1 MNKKINIILAALLV
15 FLGFTTSSCE
25 DDKPDVAKAVLTS
38 AQVLN
43 YAGQNPAAQEIRVVS
58 DATWTVDAPDWVTV
72 SQTSGSGD
80 LMVTISVTE
89 NLREGTLDNP
99 RKGEVV
105 FHGNTAASRAVVVIR
120 QDGDKF
126 RDVKPMTLAEAETA
140 AEEAVVIANDLT
152 VLAIT
157 SGKAFVVT
165 DGTDVAYVT
174 GAEAPAVG
182 AAVNILGTKYV
193 DAQEASYIEADE
205 VTTAT
210 KVSEAPKPVDIT
222 ENLDEY
228 TSKKR
233 TYVSVTGII
242 DGSAFIVADQKYTV
256 MIDDAT
262 TDFSLSALNG
272 HIVKLTGVYGG
283 TAAPAVH
290 LVVTSFEDLG
300 VNEVIYWTEDFEWLA
315 PWAAIGNGSA
325 CGSTVETNDPGA
337 NSPQLATPVIEET
350 GVSAYDAILAKGYEI
365 IATHAPSKSER
376 KPQAQTYLQTNYL
389 KFGLTGYYSGIII
402 PIDAEVPTD
411 EPTVFEFDW
420 CSQRQGS
427 GAWDPTQLVVIIT
440 NGAETENYD
449 VPPHA
454 YVDNEAYAW
463 LHAKFELPAG
473 KIKKGTKITIRNC
486 DAQWPVVDSAPALRW
501 FLDNLKIKK
510 GK

>member
-1 MNKKINIILAALLV
+1 MNKKINIILAALIV
-15 FLGFTTSSCE
+15 FLGFTATSC
-25 DDKPDVAKAVLTS
+25 DDDEPDVAKAVLTS

-43 YAGQNPAAQEIRVVS
+43 YDGQNAPAQEIRVVS

-80 LMVTISVTE
+80 LMVTIAVSD
-89 NLREGTLDNP
+89 NMRDGALDNP

-105 FHGNTAASRAVVVIR
+105 FHGNTQASRAVVVIR

-126 RDVKPMTLAEAETA
+126 RDVAPMTLAQAEAAE
-140 AEEAVVIANDLT
+140 EEAVVIANDLT

-157 SGKAFVVT
+157 SGNAFVVT

-182 AAVNILGTKYV
+182 AAVNVLGTKYV
-193 DAQEASYIEADE
+193 DAQEASYIEATD
-205 VTTAT
+205 VTAAT
-210 KVSEAPKPVDIT
+210 KVSAAPEPVDIT
-222 ENLDEY
+222 ANLDTY
-228 TSKKR
+228 KSTKR
-233 TYVSVTGII
+233 SYVTVTGAL
-242 DGSAFIVADQKYTV
+242 DGSTFSVADQKYTV

-262 TDFSLSALNG
+262 TDFSASAMNG
-272 HIVKLTGVYGG
+272 HILKLTGVYGG

-300 VNEVIYWTEDFEWLA
+300 INEVIYWSEDFEWLA

-325 CGSTVETNDPGA
+325 CGSTVEENNADA
-337 NSPQLATPVIEET
+337 NAPQIATPKNED
-350 GVSAYDAILAKGYEI
+350 GVSAYDAVLAKGYEI

-376 KPQAQTYLQTNYL
+376 TPEKQTYLQTNYL

-402 PIDAEVPTD
+402 PVDADVPADVNTI
-411 EPTVFEFDW
+411 FEFDW

-427 GAWDPTQLVVIIT
+427 GKWDATQLVVILT
-440 NGAETENYD
+440 NGAETDTYD
-449 VPPHA
+449 VPTHA
-454 YVDNEAYAW
+454 YVENEAYAW
-463 LHAKFELPAG
+463 LHASFQIPAG

-486 DAQWPVVDSAPALRW
+486 DAQWPVVDSAPAYRW
-501 FLDNLKIKK
+501 FLDNLKIKQAK
-510 GK
+510 